1 MSVPPNKIAR
11 MLQQQSPQIGQSP
24 MGRMP
29 GRMSQAAPTQSGY
42 AAQAQS
48 MSQQP
53 MSQQAMPP
61 PGTQEQMAMRAYM
74 PDGQQAPQVMDFSK
88 IGQGQNPKAMSG
100 AGGAKI
106 NQPPNPKAMSGAAM
120 QNAQQMPRY

>member
-1 MSVPPNKIAR
+1 MG
-11 MLQQQSPQIGQSP
+11 QQG
-24 MGRMP
+24 MG
-29 GRMSQAAPTQSGY
+29 
-42 AAQAQS
+42 
-48 MSQQP
+48 QQP
-53 MSQQAMPP
+53 MTQQAMPP

-100 AGGAKI
+100 AGGAGI

-120 QNAQQMPRY
+120 QNAQPMPRY